1 MAKVF
6 DLSDLLDSKR
16 SIAKLGDIEYEISN
30 AFDDILKLDE
40 LSEKKSEMTTREFMV
55 EFLTIAFGKAATK
68 DILSKGY
75 TMRIIMSLINT
86 VEKAITEES
95 IIEDSQHP

>member
-6 DLSDLLDSKR
+6 DLSDLLDSKK
-16 SIAKLGDIEYEISN
+16 SVAKLGDIEYEISN

-40 LSEKKSEMTTREFMV
+40 LSEKKREMSTRAFIT

-68 DILSKGY
+68 EILSKGY
-75 TMRIIMSLINT
+75 TMKIIMGLIDT
-86 VEKAITEES
+86 VEKAIAEES
-95 IIEDSQHP
+95 IIADSQNP